1 KKIAQFKEAG
11 KFAEAIAPAREARAI
26 RIRAQGPEHWQT
38 ADAKRQLETLWLI
51 AARSRDLQN
60 EFSKLAKLEAD
71 ADRLKEK
78 GRYADAEPLVREA
91 LEIRRKALGE
101 EHPETATSYNN
112 LGFNLN
118 AQSKYADAAPL
129 VRKALEIHRRVLGEE
144 HPDTATSYSNVAN
157 N

>member
-1 KKIAQFKEAG
+1 MRYSTKSVTACVSLLLLALILFTSRQCADAQSEPTATKEQAKDPPWKRALKGEDAKKAEQLEKKIAQFKEAG
-11 KFAEAIAPAREARAI
+11 KFAEAIAPAREALAI

-91 LEIRRKALGE
+91 LEI
-101 EHPETATSYNN
+101 
-112 LGFNLN
+112 
-118 AQSKYADAAPL
+118 
-129 VRKALEIHRRVLGEE
+129 
-144 HPDTATSYSNVAN
+144 
-157 N
+157 